1 MNDAA
6 KPCERVTVT
15 LTPEASAALAA
26 LCGPGRTKT
35 GAVNRALLRDAFLE
49 EQIAGGAA
57 VLIRH
62 PDGGTAE
69 VRFI

>member
-1 MNDAA
+1 MDDAG

-15 LTPEASAALAA
+15 LTPEGSAALAA
-26 LCGPGRTKT
+26 LCGPGHSKT
-35 GAVNRALLRDAFLE
+35 GAVNRALRAYAFLE
-49 EQIAGGAA
+49 EQVAGGAA
-57 VLIRH
+57 VLVRQ